1 MGSDC
6 GLVVS
11 VYEQV
16 WLGLSPFLPG
26 GLGSFSVLIWW
37 WCLIIQWLELLYEL
51 ATIYSH
57 WLRWE
62 IRGAAKPLCDSGWSW
77 PRGLDLSLSV
87 TCQYK
92 LRQLCWQPGKVTLLF
107 LCASYN
113 LHHLN
118 GLNTFQWFIINR
130 DTFKGFWLFFHWSCL
145 CWQWPYLHLTLPSGF
160 LKRSM
165 DLSSPKERLSH
176 RFS

>member
-11 VYEQV
+11 VYDQV
-16 WLGLSPFLPG
+16 QLSLSPFVPD
-26 GLGSFSVLIWW
+26 GLGSFSVLVWW
-37 WCLIIQWLELLYEL
+37 WCFILQWLELLYEL

-77 PRGLDLSLSV
+77 PRGPFLSLSV
-87 TCQYK
+87 TFQYK
-92 LRQLCWQPGKVTLLF
+92 LKQLWQPGKVTLLF
-107 LCASYN
+107 LCTSYN

-118 GLNTFQWFIINR
+118 WLNTFQWFIINR
-130 DTFKGFWLFFHWSCL
+130 DTFKGFWLFFSL
-145 CWQWPYLHLTLPSGF
+145 VLPMPTVTLSAFNFAFWILEEKHGF
-160 LKRSM
+160 KQSKR
-165 DLSSPKERLSH
+165 KIK